1 MGLFGNLM
9 GKVFGS
15 HHPAA
20 VAEAPTPEQVASA
33 PDFAAQDAAQDA
45 EQDASAQPVVAAAPV
60 DYEAVLDVMNDK
72 NPEELDWRASIV
84 DLMKLVGMDS
94 SLTSRKALATELH
107 YTGDMSD
114 SASMNM
120 WLHSQV
126 MAIFAKNGG
135 KATA

>member
-1 MGLFGNLM
+1 MGMFGNLM
-9 GKVFGS
+9 GKVFGTS
-15 HHPAA
+15 HPAA
-20 VAEAPTPEQVASA
+20 TAPAPTPEQVASA
-33 PDFAAQDAAQDA
+33 PEAVAAQDAAQDA
-45 EQDASAQPVVAAAPV
+45 EQDLASAATAAV
-60 DYEAVLDVMNDK
+60 DYEAVLDAMNDK
-72 NPEELDWRASIV
+72 HPEELDWRASIV

-94 SLTSRKALATELH
+94 SLASRKELATELH

-120 WLHSQV
+120 WLHGQV